1 MMYIYLEDQLV
12 FILLSFVCGM
22 FLSFVYDIFRIL
34 RSLRGNVYFKGS
46 LSNNFFS
53 ELNFF
58 DGYNAIRKKLL
69 LLNEKSKA
77 SFLLFFFEDIIFSF
91 ITVICILALIYGA
104 NYGIPRAF
112 SVVAVILGFLAFRF
126 TFGNV
131 ALRLI
136 EYFLYFFGLVL
147 YFLLFP
153 VYFLLRK
160 ILKMIYKCYRLLYN
174 RMRRRIIVR
183 LSRKEL
189 KSIEKFMVGYLKK
202 LKVTN

>member
-1 MMYIYLEDQLV
+1 MSFDGSTFEYNLLNDAYVLLLTFRERFHCETESKFFLHQLV

-77 SFLLFFFEDIIFSF
+77 SFLLFFFEDI
-91 ITVICILALIYGA
+91 
-104 NYGIPRAF
+104 
-112 SVVAVILGFLAFRF
+112 
-126 TFGNV
+126 
-131 ALRLI
+131 
-136 EYFLYFFGLVL
+136 
-147 YFLLFP
+147 
-153 VYFLLRK
+153 
-160 ILKMIYKCYRLLYN
+160 
-174 RMRRRIIVR
+174 
-183 LSRKEL
+183 
-189 KSIEKFMVGYLKK
+189 
-202 LKVTN
+202 

>member
-58 DGYNAIRKKLL
+58 AGYNAIR
-69 LLNEKSKA
+69 KA

-153 VYFLLRK
+153 GYFLFIK
-160 ILKMIYKCYRLLYN
+160 ILKM
-174 RMRRRIIVR
+174 
-183 LSRKEL
+183 
-189 KSIEKFMVGYLKK
+189 F
-202 LKVTN
+202 